1 MLEIK
6 ACQQAIRQFLRRRG
20 SEPLLSK
27 HNGGT
32 LASRMPAAGRE
43 EADEEEEE
51 RQARTATVVV
61 TIFLCFS
68 TDGIPRKRQQ
78 GRKACGQYESKEVTV
93 LVLKVLQFS
102 TVTCKLKLELLLEQS
117 EA

>member
-20 SEPLLSK
+20 SEPLLSN

-32 LASRMPAAGRE
+32 LASRMLQLAEKKQKKKKKRDVRHG
-43 EADEEEEE
+43 
-51 RQARTATVVV
+51 TATVVV
-61 TIFLCFS
+61 TVFLCFS
-68 TDGIPRKRQQ
+68 THGIARKRQQ

-102 TVTCKLKLELLLEQS
+102 TVTCKLILELLLR
-117 EA
+117 